1 MFRGLL
7 QSLAQGLLAG
17 VHARTTTGRGQRVA
31 TSLLHALVT
40 YDMISGYGHR
50 IHTPQEG
57 GKAYGVMPLGFM
69 TAETKDGRYLQMC
82 SRAPHL
88 FRNWMRAIGLEL
100 FAERGFELATLD
112 EVALAAGFT
121 KGAIYRH
128 FPSKGAF
135 LLALFEQYAAV
146 ARAGS
151 GARQATWFVP
161 LTVQFAAQATR
172 DPLLRR
178 RLATVL
184 SEAPD
189 GSSPEGQLLK
199 ALARIWPA

>member
-1 MFRGLL
+1 MGIIRQRRKVETRALLVEAGLH
-7 QSLAQGLLAG
+7 
-17 VHARTTTGRGQRVA
+17 V
-31 TSLLHALVT
+31 
-40 YDMISGYGHR
+40 
-50 IHTPQEG
+50 
-57 GKAYGVMPLGFM
+57 
-69 TAETKDGRYLQMC
+69 
-82 SRAPHL
+82 
-88 FRNWMRAIGLEL
+88 
-100 FAERGFELATLD
+100 FAERGLELATLD
-112 EVALAAGFT
+112 DVAAAAGFT

-151 GARQATWFVP
+151 GARQAPWFIP

-189 GSSPEGQLLK
+189 GASAEGQLLK
-199 ALARIWPA
+199 ALARIWPT

>member
-1 MFRGLL
+1 M
-7 QSLAQGLLAG
+7 AA
-17 VHARTTTGRGQRVA
+17 
-31 TSLLHALVT
+31 
-40 YDMISGYGHR
+40 
-50 IHTPQEG
+50 
-57 GKAYGVMPLGFM
+57 
-69 TAETKDGRYLQMC
+69 
-82 SRAPHL
+82 
-88 FRNWMRAIGLEL
+88 GLEL
-100 FAERGFELATLD
+100 FAERGFEIATLD

-151 GARQATWFVP
+151 GARQAAWFIP

-178 RLATVL
+178 RLVTVL

-189 GSSPEGQLLK
+189 GATADGQLLK
-199 ALARIWPA
+199 ALARVFNA

>member
-1 MFRGLL
+1 VGII
-7 QSLAQGLLAG
+7 
-17 VHARTTTGRGQRVA
+17 HQRRKA
-31 TSLLHALVT
+31 ETRSLLVA
-40 YDMISGYGHR
+40 
-50 IHTPQEG
+50 
-57 GKAYGVMPLGFM
+57 A
-69 TAETKDGRYLQMC
+69 
-82 SRAPHL
+82 
-88 FRNWMRAIGLEL
+88 GLEL
-100 FAERGFELATLD
+100 FAERGFETATLD

-151 GARQATWFVP
+151 GARQATWFIP

-178 RLATVL
+178 RFATVL

-189 GSSPEGQLLK
+189 ASSPEGQLLR
-199 ALARIWPA
+199 ALARLWPA

>member
-1 MFRGLL
+1 MGII
-7 QSLAQGLLAG
+7 
-17 VHARTTTGRGQRVA
+17 HQRRKA
-31 TSLLHALVT
+31 ETRSLLVA
-40 YDMISGYGHR
+40 
-50 IHTPQEG
+50 
-57 GKAYGVMPLGFM
+57 A
-69 TAETKDGRYLQMC
+69 
-82 SRAPHL
+82 
-88 FRNWMRAIGLEL
+88 GLEL
-100 FAERGFELATLD
+100 FAERGFEIATLD

-151 GARQATWFVP
+151 GARQATWFIP

-178 RLATVL
+178 RLVTVL

-189 GSSPEGQLLK
+189 GATPEGQLLR
-199 ALARIWPA
+199 ALARIWPS

>member
-1 MFRGLL
+1 MGIIR
-7 QSLAQGLLAG
+7 QK
-17 VHARTTTGRGQRVA
+17 R
-31 TSLLHALVT
+31 
-40 YDMISGYGHR
+40 
-50 IHTPQEG
+50 
-57 GKAYGVMPLGFM
+57 K
-69 TAETKDGRYLQMC
+69 AETRSMLIQ
-82 SRAPHL
+82 A
-88 FRNWMRAIGLEL
+88 GLGV
-100 FAERGFELATLD
+100 FAERGIEFATLD
-112 EVALAAGFT
+112 DVAQTAGFT
-121 KGAIYRH
+121 KGAIYRQ

-151 GARQATWFVP
+151 GARQAPWFIP

-189 GSSPEGQLLK
+189 GVSPDGQLLK
-199 ALARIWPA
+199 ALARVFNG